1 MEPSGDCDATGGAG
15 TPRKSLWRSASW
27 STRSPTSVT
36 DTTRATTLSREP
48 ATTTTKLRPSIH
60 LPPLS
65 VSRYSQAWPRAA
77 AADTSNSSP
86 AASSLVDGDL
96 SRITDYIYLGGDA
109 AARDRNLL
117 RRHGITHVLNC
128 AGFSCRERFT
138 GDFHYKTLWLR
149 DQPGEDISSLLY
161 DVFDFIEEARA
172 AFRGRGRTL
181 VHCSRGTSRSAA
193 LVVAYLMWRLALSFD
208 DALNLVRASRVEAD
222 PNPGFAAQLLQRQR
236 LLLASPPPTL
246 WPDIARRVY
255 RMAPH
260 SAYDPLHLVPKT
272 VDRPG
277 PAELD
282 SRGAFLV
289 HASKEGSGAV
299 YLWVGTEC
307 ERTMVESAAAAAQQV
322 LRYERAMGPIVVVDE
337 GAEPADF
344 WDALGCD
351 LSAVARKRMEAYD
364 LDFEIHKRALKG
376 VPTAAVAPT
385 PLPGI
390 GRTIP
395 AVDPESGEDSDAAVP
410 FGSPS
415 TFSGGS
421 VTPSSSSD
429 TSNIHTS
436 PTSFTSDW
444 YNSSP
449 GSDLSFRDVQ
459 SLSPPAPPLPL
470 RVPSLVDGGV
480 TPLMMRPHGGVGDNI
495 GDTVMDWAFSPYRVG
510 REEDDAVAMS
520 IHKETKS
527 ELHQAVEAEGATLY
541 HWQPLSETVNIV
553 HPAVLDSESVFLL
566 LIPARGMGTHGAK
579 RVYVWVG
586 RRYCLTRS
594 GSGGAGRK
602 GDDDRDNFERIGHHF
617 LNQMM
622 LPMDV
627 SVQVVRE
634 NEEPEEFLS
643 HLFTFHPAKN
653 SRKL

>member
-1 MEPSGDCDATGGAG
+1 MRCGGEKQIWSAYLTGNKQEKRKGALEGGNWAEARESGDG
-15 TPRKSLWRSASW
+15 TLRRLRRHRWRWHSAEVPLAL
-27 STRSPTSVT
+27 RLLVHQVPYLRHRHY
-36 DTTRATTLSREP
+36 RATTLSRSP
-48 ATTTTKLRPSIH
+48 HHHHQAPPSIH

-117 RRHGITHVLNC
+117 HRHASPTYSTAPVLLPR
-128 AGFSCRERFT
+128 AIHRGFPLQDALASR
-138 GDFHYKTLWLR
+138 
-149 DQPGEDISSLLY
+149 PAGEDISSLLY

-181 VHCSRGTSRSAA
+181 VHCVSRDLPLRRPRCGIPN
-193 LVVAYLMWRLALSFD
+193 VAPCP
-208 DALNLVRASRVEAD
+208 LVRRRPQPRSGLPRRGR
-222 PNPGFAAQLLQRQR
+222 PQPWIRAQLLQRQR

-246 WPDIARRVY
+246 WPDIPRRVY

-277 PAELD
+277 RR
-282 SRGAFLV
+282 SWTRGGLP
-289 HASKEGSGAV
+289 GARV
-299 YLWVGTEC
+299 ERGQWCSIPVVGTEC

-322 LRYERAMGPIVVVDE
+322 LRYERAMGRSLSSTR
-337 GAEPADF
+337 GRASRF
-344 WDALGCD
+344 LGCLGCD
-351 LSAVARKRMEAYD
+351 LSAVARRGWKRTISISKFTEGSQGCANGGGGPD
-364 LDFEIHKRALKG
+364 
-376 VPTAAVAPT
+376 AVA
-385 PLPGI
+385 GI

-415 TFSGGS
+415 TFS
-421 VTPSSSSD
+421 
-429 TSNIHTS
+429 
-436 PTSFTSDW
+436 
-444 YNSSP
+444 
-449 GSDLSFRDVQ
+449 
-459 SLSPPAPPLPL
+459 
-470 RVPSLVDGGV
+470 
-480 TPLMMRPHGGVGDNI
+480 GVGDNI

-520 IHKETKS
+520 IHKETTS

-586 RRYCLTRS
+586 RRLFFLLKSPCMRHHLVMS
-594 GSGGAGRK
+594 G
-602 GDDDRDNFERIGHHF
+602 
-617 LNQMM
+617 
-622 LPMDV
+622 LPMP
-627 SVQVVRE
+627 SQLK
-634 NEEPEEFLS
+634 PESMAMSSDAWSHSSLWVYFSPTCDCIILVLS
-643 HLFTFHPAKN
+643 CVK
-653 SRKL
+653 